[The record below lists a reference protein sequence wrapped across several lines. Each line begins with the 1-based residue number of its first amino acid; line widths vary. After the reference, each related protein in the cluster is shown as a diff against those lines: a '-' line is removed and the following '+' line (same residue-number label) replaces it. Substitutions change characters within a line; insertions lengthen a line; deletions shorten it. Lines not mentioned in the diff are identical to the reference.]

1 MRTVFCA
8 KCASIA
14 LFYFVHKKMGG
25 EVELDTRVLRE
36 TLEGVPLNTYEVI
49 KWIEEYLKE
58 QYQQK

>member
-1 MRTVFCA
+1 
-8 KCASIA
+8 
-14 LFYFVHKKMGG
+14 MGG

-58 QYQQK
+58 QYSEIQKA